1 MRGYDSF
8 LLDFFNRPAG
18 EILSWVIVV
27 LFVVALLPWAVIRIR
42 AWYFEDDDTS
52 EYRDEMLI
60 QIRDSHR
67 EGNISDEEFRKIKGQ
82 LLSDGQPAPSTDTT
96 LPDESP
102 NPIEEPE
109 QPTD

>member
-18 EILSWVIVV
+18 EIVGWSIAV
-27 LFVVALLPWAVIRIR
+27 LFTVGMLPWAVIRIR

-52 EYRDEMLI
+52 GYRDEMLI
-60 QIRDSHR
+60 QIRDSNR

-82 LLSDGQPAPSTDTT
+82 LVSDRQRAPIADDR
-96 LPDESP
+96 LLDESEH
-102 NPIEEPE
+102 PIEEPE